1 MNTTMPISKN
11 SLSSKF
17 LYISLVGSLSVLLF
31 ATIVFICGSGFSW
44 LAKNLNFS
52 SILSSLQLWQYLI
65 LVGLPVF
72 FVANGVLYFSEN
84 LVERKFDSML
94 EKFDQA
100 KVTLMFLLF
109 LFFAVLVYFFGFN
122 WYINFI
128 YRTFWI

>member
-31 ATIVFICGSGFSW
+31 AIIVFIFGSGFSW
-44 LAKNLNFS
+44 LAKTLNFS

-84 LVERKFDSML
+84 LVETKFDNML
-94 EKFDQA
+94 ERFDQA

>member
-31 ATIVFICGSGFSW
+31 AIIVFICGSGFSW
-44 LAKNLNFS
+44 LAKTLNFS

-84 LVERKFDSML
+84 LVERKFDRML

-109 LFFAVLVYFFGFN
+109 LLFAVLVYFFGFN